1 MCLLQIPGPFQP
13 GPVDDAKFIVVAADR
28 TQNELTVMSQFSLY
42 V

>member
-13 GPVDDAKFIVVAADR
+13 GPVDDAFIVVAADR